1 VAARLARETRQ
12 PRQGSRVT
20 ILPTVKIVEGSPL
33 RHGRDVIRGMIGQRP
48 DPG

>member
-20 ILPTVKIVEGSPL
+20 ILPTVKIVKAAPL
-33 RHGRDVIRGMIGQRP
+33 RHQLDGPLSD
-48 DPG
+48 